1 MAKTQVDLIMKQQSL
16 SPLSLIAVFAGVI
29 EASALASLPFLSESS
44 QGIYTWFLVGFPF
57 FLTVLFFLT
66 LNFNNGTLFAPR
78 SQDDT
83 AEQAPAP
90 QDAAPAAP
98 AAPPAASEPPPLATA
113 LFTPVATDSTPMI
126 IALSGPQSRA
136 NLQRHF
142 HDVLERKYSA
152 PRSWTLHD
160 LDNRITVQLTVG
172 PMADEAMP

>member
-78 SQDDT
+78 SQEDV
-83 AEQAPAP
+83 AEQATAP
-90 QDAAPAAP
+90 QD
-98 AAPPAASEPPPLATA
+98 AAPPAASEPPSPATA

-142 HDVLERKYSA
+142 HDVLERKYSE

-172 PMADEAMP
+172 PMTGETMP

>member
-1 MAKTQVDLIMKQQSL
+1 MKQQSL

-90 QDAAPAAP
+90 QEAAP
-98 AAPPAASEPPPLATA
+98 AAPPAASEPPSPATA